1 MVATL
6 GITFGVIGLYFY
18 RRFNPT
24 RRMKI
29 PELKHELMNEAN
41 NLVNVLNINFKQ
53 VLMILEDPRTETF
66 NKVLEAYDL
75 INEMNRQLRQ
85 LKKFARD
92 IGGR

>member
-1 MVATL
+1 M
-6 GITFGVIGLYFY
+6 F
-18 RRFNPT
+18 RF
-24 RRMKI
+24 
-29 PELKHELMNEAN
+29 LFFAG
-41 NLVNVLNINFKQ
+41 VNVLNINFKQ